1 MTDVPDAGM
10 LREYN
15 EIAKRL
21 EELADQESMPEK
33 GELARRVARRVRNL
47 ASDEREAMI
56 LEYLMRLD
64 ARLDARLD
72 RIESRLD
79 GGKD

>member
-1 MTDVPDAGM
+1 MTNVPDAGM

-33 GELARRVARRVRNL
+33 GDLARRVARHVRDL

-56 LEYLMRLD
+56 LEYLMRI
-64 ARLDARLD
+64 DARLD

-79 GGKD
+79 GGKG

>member
-47 ASDEREAMI
+47 ASDERESMI
-56 LEYLMRLD
+56 LEYLMRI
-64 ARLDARLD
+64 DARLD
-72 RIESRLD
+72 RIETRLD

>member
-33 GELARRVARRVRNL
+33 GELARRVARLSAIWHPMN
-47 ASDEREAMI
+47 ENP
-56 LEYLMRLD
+56 
-64 ARLDARLD
+64 
-72 RIESRLD
+72 
-79 GGKD
+79 

>member
-21 EELADQESMPEK
+21 EELADQESPEK

-64 ARLDARLD
+64 ARLD

>member
-64 ARLDARLD
+64 ARLD